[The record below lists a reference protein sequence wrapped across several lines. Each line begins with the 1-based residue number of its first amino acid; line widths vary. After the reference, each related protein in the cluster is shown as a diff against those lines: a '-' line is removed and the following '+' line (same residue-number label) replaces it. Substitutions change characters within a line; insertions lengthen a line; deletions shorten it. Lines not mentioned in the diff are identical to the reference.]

1 MSDQSMKHPPAL
13 WTLFMAEMWERFCYY
28 GMRTLLTLFLVKSL
42 LKGDA
47 EASLIYGAYT
57 ALVYAAP
64 VLGGRMADSYLG
76 YRYAIMLGAVLMAI
90 GEFLMVAGTDMFGL
104 DAGLRES
111 LMLIGM
117 GGLIVGNGYFKANIS
132 TIVGK
137 LYNDGDARRDS
148 GFTIFYIGINIG
160 ALLATTV
167 VAFVGETYGFE
178 YGFGLAGIGMLMGL
192 FIFWGGREKYSHV
205 PNIDITEA
213 GREKWLGMERWK
225 TITVLSL
232 LLIPLSYV
240 LISQNE
246 ILQYLL
252 LGIFVLVAYQLIAS
266 GIKEGKIWRDR
277 MIALVIMMIVN
288 VVFWSFFEQ
297 AGTSLTLF
305 ADRNVTREIFGWA
318 MPASMTQFFN
328 PFFIVTF
335 GSLFTWMWMKLN
347 QIGKNPSIPMKFSL
361 GLLQLGAGFLVT
373 VIGYQFLDEST
384 YAVPLLTLVFLY
396 MLHTTGELFVSP
408 IGLSM
413 VTKLAPKK
421 ISGTAMG
428 GWFLSFAMANFLA
441 GQIAAIT
448 GAESHDEEPA
458 DFRKTT
464 ITKALDDN
472 QGVGNFNN
480 WTHLVY
486 PDVET
491 NEIPQNVDMITY
503 NNYQQW
509 AVFAT
514 AFMENWTV
522 SEYFEESAAQSV
534 DYTDISQWLNE
545 ENWAELNESLKVI
558 NEWDSEEF
566 NNVDFGSFMY
576 YSKPSAE
583 EMAEAGLTLDTPL
596 RDAYSQHV
604 KSVSKQSL
612 DKYTNIFKMLG
623 LFAIGIALILALFR
637 KPINRLMHG
646 VE

>member
-13 WTLFMAEMWERFCYY
+13 WTLFLSEMWERFCYY

-76 YRYAIMLGAVLMAI
+76 YRYAIILGAVLMAI

-104 DAGLRES
+104 DAGLRET

-137 LYNDGDARRDS
+137 LYDDGDTRRDS
-148 GFTIFYIGINIG
+148 GFTIFYIGINVG

-178 YGFGLAGIGMLMGL
+178 YGFALAGLGMLLGL
-192 FIFWGGREKYSHV
+192 FIFWSGREKYNHV
-205 PNIDITEA
+205 PNIAITKA
-213 GREKWLGMERWK
+213 GREKWLGIERWK
-225 TITVLSL
+225 TITIISL
-232 LLIPLSYV
+232 LLIPMSYI
-240 LISQNE
+240 LISKNE

-252 LGIFVLVAYQLIAS
+252 IAIFLFVAFQLIAA
-266 GIKEGKIWRDR
+266 GIKEGPIWRDR

-305 ADRNVTREIFGWA
+305 ADRNVSREIFGWI

-347 QIGKNPSIPMKFSL
+347 SIGKNPSIPMKFSL

-413 VTKLAPKK
+413 VTKLAPKS
-421 ISGTAMG
+421 ITGTAMG

-441 GQIAAIT
+441 GQIAAIS
-448 GAESHDEEPA
+448 GSESHEEGPVNAKLTLVEALNQSDENVTFEDWDYLAFPSEE
-458 DFRKTT
+458 
-464 ITKALDDN
+464 
-472 QGVGNFNN
+472 NN
-480 WTHLVY
+480 
-486 PDVET
+486 D
-491 NEIPQNVDMITY
+491 IPNNVDMSTY
-503 NNYQQW
+503 NNYLMW
-509 AVFAT
+509 AVFST
-514 AFMENWTV
+514 AFREDW
-522 SEYFEESAAQSV
+522 SAAKYAAASDSMSLNFDQVTEWLVADKWTELSSSLNK
-534 DYTDISQWLNE
+534 ISKWN
-545 ENWAELNESLKVI
+545 
-558 NEWDSEEF
+558 SEEF
-566 NNVDFGSFMY
+566 ANIDYDSFLY
-576 YSKPSAE
+576 YGNPSTINDGE
-583 EMAEAGLTLDTPL
+583 SL
-596 RDAYSQHV
+596 RNAYATHV
-604 KSVSKQSL
+604 KNVSKQSL
-612 DKYTNIFKMLG
+612 DKYTGIFKSLG
-623 LFAIGIALILALFR
+623 LVAIGIALLLGLLR
-637 KPINRLMHG
+637 NPINKLMHG
-646 VE
+646 VA

>member
-266 GIKEGKIWRDR
+266 GVKEGKIWRDR

-472 QGVGNFNN
+472 QGVGNFND

>member
-472 QGVGNFNN
+472 QGVGNFND

-534 DYTDISQWLNE
+534 DYKDISQWLNE

>member
-137 LYNDGDARRDS
+137 LYNDGDPRRDS

-472 QGVGNFNN
+472 QGVGSFND

-534 DYTDISQWLNE
+534 DYKDISQWLNE

-583 EMAEAGLTLDTPL
+583 EIAEAGLTLDTPL

>member
-266 GIKEGKIWRDR
+266 GVKEGKIWRDR

-448 GAESHDEEPA
+448 GAESHDEEPE
-458 DFRKTT
+458 DLRKTT

-472 QGVGNFNN
+472 QGVGNFND

>member
-472 QGVGNFNN
+472 QGVGNFND

-583 EMAEAGLTLDTPL
+583 EIAEAGLTLDTPL